1 MIIDSITTLNEANK
15 WIINPLNVEYFLPL
29 DSFTYDC
36 IKNDR
41 INFLKETVESSDTYD
56 ERVAQYSSLY
66 EYTPLDEGLFENYG
80 ITAYPD
86 VEQVVYP
93 YSKINLFKTI
103 YPKIMPSVINL
114 YFNYMKNNNRII
126 QIGSG
131 VGKCLLIKRVP
142 FIQEDIDIINNL
154 DTSYSAL
161 AKLLVL
167 ATDHLAKQENDIKY
181 LLNAV
186 SNAEK
191 NNEYYVQKIQH
202 LESEIINNTMNTW
215 S

>member
-1 MIIDSITTLNEANK
+1 MIIDSITTLDQANK
-15 WIINPLNVEYFLPL
+15 LIINPLNIEYFLPL

-41 INFLKETVESSDTYD
+41 INFLRETVESSDTYD
-56 ERVAQYSSLY
+56 ERIAQYSSLY
-66 EYTPLDEGLFENYG
+66 ECAELPEDYG

-86 VEQVVYP
+86 TSQVVYP
-93 YSKINLFKTI
+93 YSKTNLFKTI
-103 YPKIMPSVINL
+103 YPKIIPSVINL
-114 YFNYMKNNNRII
+114 YFNYMKNTNRIM

-131 VGKCLLIKRVP
+131 VGKCLLIKPV
-142 FIQEDIDIINNL
+142 FFTQEDIDVINSL
-154 DTSYSAL
+154 DTPYSAL

-167 ATDHLAKQENDIKY
+167 ATDHLAKQENDIKF

-186 SNAEK
+186 SDAEK
-191 NNEYYVQKIQH
+191 NNQYYSERIQK
-202 LESEIINNTMNTW
+202 LESQIINTTMNTW

>member
-1 MIIDSITTLNEANK
+1 MIIDSITTLEEANRL
-15 WIINPLNVEYFLPL
+15 IIKPIHQNSNDFMPL

-36 IKNDR
+36 IKFDR
-41 INFLKETVESSDTYD
+41 IDFLRQTLESEDTYD
-56 ERVAQYSSLY
+56 ERVSQYVTLHGCGAM
-66 EYTPLDEGLFENYG
+66 PENYG

-86 VEQVVYP
+86 SLQYVYP
-93 YSKINLFKTI
+93 YSKTNLFKVI
-103 YPKIMPSVINL
+103 YPNIIPSVINL

-131 VGKCLLIKRVP
+131 VGRCLLIKPVL
-142 FIQEDIDIINNL
+142 FAQEDIDTINTL
-154 DTSYSAL
+154 DTPYSAL

-181 LLNAV
+181 LLNAT

-191 NNEYYVQKIQH
+191 NNRYYVERIQK
-202 LESEIINNTMNTW
+202 LESQIINNTMNTW
-215 S
+215 G